1 MELTDKLNR
10 PIRDLR
16 ISVIDACNF
25 RCSYCM
31 PADQFAEDHPFLK
44 PNEKLSWEQL
54 LFLVETFQELGVK
67 KIRLTGG
74 EPLLRKGLDVFIK
87 NIKKYTGI
95 EDIALTTNG
104 YYLEE
109 NAELLKNAGLD
120 RLTVSLDTLDPD
132 QALRIN
138 GKRDILP
145 KILSGL
151 EVASKVGF
159 KQIKINTVIQKGV
172 NDNEILDLV
181 TFFKNK
187 SFIVRFIEFMDVGTR
202 NQWELSKV
210 VPSKAIKELI
220 NEKYPITPK
229 NPNYFGEVADR
240 YQFTDGSGEVGFISS
255 VTQPFCQNC
264 TRARI
269 TADGKFFTCLF
280 AGQGLELK
288 SLLDNNISKEDL
300 KNLISK
306 AWSIRDDRYSE
317 VRSQKASSIKKME
330 MNHIGG

>member
-31 PADQFAEDHPFLK
+31 PADQFAEDHNFLK

-54 LFLVETFQELGVK
+54 LFLVDTFQELGVK

-74 EPLLRKGLDVFIK
+74 EPLLRKGLDEFIK
-87 NIKKYTGI
+87 NIKKNTDI

-132 QALRIN
+132 QALLIN

-151 EVASKVGF
+151 EIASKVGF

-187 SFIVRFIEFMDVGTR
+187 PFIVRFIEFMDVGTR

-288 SLLDNNISKEDL
+288 SLLDNNISKDDL

-306 AWSIRDDRYSE
+306 AWSVRDDRYSE
-317 VRSQKASSIKKME
+317 IRSQKTDPTKKME

>member
-1 MELTDKLNR
+1 
-10 PIRDLR
+10 
-16 ISVIDACNF
+16 
-25 RCSYCM
+25 M

-44 PNEKLSWEQL
+44 QNEKLSWEQL
-54 LFLVETFQELGVK
+54 IFLVETFQELGVK

-74 EPLLRKGLDVFIK
+74 EPLLRKGLDEFIK
-87 NIKKYTGI
+87 NIKKTGI
-95 EDIALTTNG
+95 EEIALTTNG

-151 EVASKVGF
+151 EIASKVGF

-187 SFIVRFIEFMDVGTR
+187 PFIVRFIEFMDVGTR

-210 VPSKAIKELI
+210 VPSKAIKVLI
-220 NEKYPITPK
+220 NEKYPIAPK

-240 YQFTDGSGEVGFISS
+240 YQFIDGSGEVGFISS

-269 TADGKFFTCLF
+269 TSDGKFFTCLF

-288 SLLDNNISKEDL
+288 NLLDNNISKENL

-317 VRSQKASSIKKME
+317 IRSQKTAPIKKME